1 MSLQRYKSWR
11 QGSKALFAAAAKGKT
26 LGRWMTNSI
35 MRNTMKKTYLMILAA
50 GLVCLAAC
58 QKEDFSIDDMEN
70 AAITYIRAN
79 EESSTTTKASIDNTT
94 AAFTWNTND
103 RVAVYADGYKI
114 SDPLADTYNGTN
126 AATFAFSG
134 ANAVT
139 EAERAN
145 FAIFPASLVWDGT
158 SIRTGSASNYTSS
171 GLTVTLPASYT
182 LAEVQNDVSP
192 CPMIATNAP
201 NGDLSFKH
209 LCALLRVEVSNVPAT
224 TRRLVFVFNDKKV
237 QGEFTLTGV
246 EPGTSSIETAAAS
259 GSNNTIT
266 VFTPDIDAVS
276 TLTINLPL
284 PTGTYD
290 YITISAYDKAEGG
303 LPIYTNT
310 RLIKKSSPGTW
321 TSNRLSSRKISA
333 ALSQI
338 TFSVSSTKKVIF
350 SPGNLQ
356 ATTTDLGAN
365 WTWDFAEHQYDYI
378 GNTTHNPNSINHKMT
393 STPGVVTAN
402 GTLDL
407 FYRSVTGN
415 GYGIIT
421 TSESISPYYGA
432 DFVDWGTLVIG
443 SYTANYWHS
452 LTKNE
457 WCYLTGFNISGS
469 VRNPVATVNG
479 VANARCTKAVVNS
492 VKGFIIFPDR
502 YEGPT
507 ATVGTDIVWG
517 AGINSSGT
525 SGWNTTVT
533 LAGWATL
540 EAAGCV
546 FLPAAGRRSGSTLY
560 SIGDMGQYKQA
571 TYWSRLRFNDSGY
584 APQDSNGDAG
594 SVRLAHDVN

>member
-1 MSLQRYKSWR
+1 
-11 QGSKALFAAAAKGKT
+11 
-26 LGRWMTNSI
+26 MTNSI

-139 EAERAN
+139 EAERSN
-145 FAIFPASLVWDGT
+145 FAIFPASLVWDRT

-246 EPGTSSIETAAAS
+246 DPGTSSIETTAAS

-284 PTGTYD
+284 PAGTYD
-290 YITISAYDKAEGG
+290 YITIRAYDKAEGG
-303 LPIYTNT
+303 LPTCANT

-333 ALSQI
+333 TLSQMDI
-338 TFSVSSTKKVIF
+338 AFTINKDNKKVVF
-350 SPGNLQ
+350 APGNLQ
-356 ATTTDLGAN
+356 ATYTASSETWN
-365 WTWDFAEHQYDYI
+365 WHFAEHQYDFI
-378 GNTTHNPNSINHKMT
+378 GNAGGNKLITTATKEE
-393 STPGVVTAN
+393 TAPYAKLSGD
-402 GTLDL
+402 GTVDL
-407 FYRSVTGN
+407 FGWSSDATY
-415 GYGIIT
+415 YGIA
-421 TSESISPYYGA
+421 TSQNSPNDNPYTGDYGGV
-432 DFVDWGTLVIG
+432 FNDWGTMDIDG
-443 SYTANYWHS
+443 NGANYWRTMS
-452 LTKNE
+452 CNLDEACEWFYLMWTRSATTINE
-457 WCYLTGFNISGS
+457 
-469 VRNPVATVNG
+469 
-479 VANARCTKAVVNS
+479 VANARFTLAAINVDGTRVN
-492 VKGFIIFPDR
+492 GMILFPDN
-502 YEGPT
+502 YAGPT
-507 ATVGTDIVWG
+507 TSTSDITFGKINEGRYKDPSWPDWG
-517 AGINSSGT
+517 GT
-525 SGWNTTVT
+525 SCTI
-533 LAGWATL
+533 AGWATL
-540 EAAGCV
+540 ESVGCV
-546 FLPAAGRRSGSTLY
+546 FLPAAGERKGTTVDFNSNNYASKTNNGVWAWYPMRFRSGTS
-560 SIGDMGQYKQA
+560 QYNVYWNGTGSENKRA
-571 TYWSRLRFNDSGY
+571 TG
-584 APQDSNGDAG
+584 A
-594 SVRLAHDVN
+594 SVRLVHDVN